1 MLNTFHFSLFI
12 FDFTLFTFS
21 YHNQITT
28 NLENMKRKPHNDKG
42 RRDFLKT
49 AGLGGLGLGAMAI
62 APYENQLEYLT
73 SKVNR
78 NSSPSELRITDL
90 RIAEIGGVI
99 FRTPIVR
106 IDTNQGISGYG
117 DVRDGAAKEYALM
130 LKSRI
135 LGENPCNVE
144 KIFKLIKQF
153 ANHGRLGGGVSGVET
168 ALWDLA
174 GKAYGVPVYQLLGG
188 KYRDRVRV
196 YADTEVVAD
205 PHEYAR
211 LMKRTRVDKGY
222 TSLKM
227 DLGMELISRVGGSDV
242 LVNTHAH
249 VPYGDRRLQ
258 SQYSPR
264 QGEYGQ
270 IKHPFTRVQITE
282 KGLDLFEEYVRVMRE
297 TVGYEVQLGI
307 DHTGHFDKNEAI
319 KLCRRMEKYTL
330 AYMED
335 LIPWFYFDDWR
346 DITEATTT
354 PTMTGEDI
362 FGLEGFK
369 ELIDKRAVN
378 LVHPDLGSA
387 GGILE
392 TKRIVDYAAENGIA
406 SNLHYAGSPLGML
419 ASVHAAAACQYIG
432 VLEHHSVDEPD
443 FDNLITGIEKPLVQN
458 GYINV
463 PEAPGLGA
471 EPVYEMLQKYL
482 IEGEELFA
490 PTPEWNQIR
499 SWDRTWS

>member
-1 MLNTFHFSLFI
+1 MNKMDNNGVNRRTFI
-12 FDFTLFTFS
+12 
-21 YHNQITT
+21 
-28 NLENMKRKPHNDKG
+28 
-42 RRDFLKT
+42 KT
-49 AGLGGLGLGAMAI
+49 AGLGGISLGTMAMA
-62 APYENQLEYLT
+62 PYRNQLEHVT
-73 SKVNR
+73 GRVNR
-78 NSSPSELRITDL
+78 HSSPSELRITDM

-99 FRTPIVR
+99 IRTPIVR

-135 LGENPCNVE
+135 VGENPCNVE
-144 KIFKLIKQF
+144 KLFKIIKQF
-153 ANHGRLGGGVSGVET
+153 GYHGRQGGGVSGVET

-196 YADTEVVAD
+196 YADTTGHDD
-205 PHEYAR
+205 PHEFAR
-211 LMKRTRVDKGY
+211 VMKRTRVDQGY
-222 TSLKM
+222 TALKM
-227 DLGMELISRVGGSDV
+227 DIGMERISRVGGPGV

-249 VPYGDRRLQ
+249 TPLGDRRLQ
-258 SQYSPR
+258 SQYSSSR
-264 QGEYGQ
+264 GEYGQ
-270 IKHPFTRVQITE
+270 INHPFTRVQITE

-297 TVGYEVQLGI
+297 TVGYEIQLGI

-319 KLCRRMEKYTL
+319 KLCRRMEPYTL

-335 LIPWFYFDDWR
+335 LIPWMYTDDWR
-346 DITEATTT
+346 DITMSTTT
-354 PTMTGEDI
+354 PTKTGEDI

-369 ELIDKRAVN
+369 ELVDKRAVN
-378 LVHPDLGSA
+378 IIHPDLGST

-392 TKRIVDYAAENGIA
+392 TKRIVDYAAEGGVV

-419 ASVHAAAACQYIG
+419 ASVHAAAACEYIG

-443 FDNLITGIEKPLVQN
+443 FDNLVTGIEKPLVQN
-458 GYINV
+458 GYIHV
-463 PEAPGLGA
+463 PETPGLGV
-471 EPVYEMLQKYL
+471 EPDYDMLEKYL

-490 PTPEWNQIR
+490 PTPEWDEIR
-499 SWDRTWS
+499 SWDRLWS